1 MRNRAA
7 AVLAAAFVAALAAAA
22 PEAGVAETPRRVV
35 SIHLC
40 ADQLLLA
47 LGDRDQIAAVSWHA
61 GDAAQSYMAGRA
73 TGLRETYGDAEDVIA
88 LHPDLVLA
96 GAYSGRGAVALL
108 RRLGIAVVDLALP
121 RSFADIRAQTLAV
134 AEALGH
140 PERGRALVA
149 EMESRLD
156 AAAGA
161 VSGLP
166 PALAVLYQPGGVT
179 MGAGFLED
187 EILRRAGLVN
197 LATRLGVVGQ
207 GSVALEALVA
217 ARPDL
222 VVFGAEA
229 DAPPSLSTLLFDHP
243 AIRRAAP
250 GARRVLLSPRLWTCG
265 AWFTVEAVE
274 RLVAARR
281 AVMGPRTEK

>member
-1 MRNRAA
+1 MAS
-7 AVLAAAFVAALAAAA
+7 LAALAWAILAAAA
-22 PEAGVAETPRRVV
+22 FAAASPEAGAAETPRRVV

-47 LGDRDQIAAVSWHA
+47 LADRDQIAAVSWHA
-61 GDAAQSYMAGRA
+61 GDAAQSYMASRA

-96 GAYSGRGAVALL
+96 GAYSGRGAVALV

-121 RSFADIRAQTLAV
+121 RSFADIRRQVLAV

-149 EMESRLD
+149 EMDARLD
-156 AAAGA
+156 WAAREAAA
-161 VSGLP
+161 LP
-166 PALAVLYQPGGVT
+166 PAVAVLYQPGGVT

-197 LATRLGVVGQ
+197 LATRLGIVGQ

-222 VVFGAEA
+222 VAFGAEA

-250 GARRVLLSPRLWTCG
+250 GARRVLLSPKLWTCG
-265 AWFTVEAVE
+265 AWFTAEAVE

-281 AVMGPRTEK
+281 AAAR